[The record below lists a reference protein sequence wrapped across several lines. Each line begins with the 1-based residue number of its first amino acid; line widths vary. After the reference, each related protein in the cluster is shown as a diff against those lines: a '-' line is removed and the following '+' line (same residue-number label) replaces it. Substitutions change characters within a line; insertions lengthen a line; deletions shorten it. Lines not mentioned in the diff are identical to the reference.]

1 MRVTM
6 SSDSLTLHFTAVEKI
21 CSCRGSF
28 AVSAEHIREVKS
40 GVPEPRLL
48 EVRVPGTFIPGVIK
62 AGTFWTREGKEFW
75 YVRQGMPRYI
85 TIELSDEAPF
95 RRMVLGLADGGNGF
109 LDDLKRRGVSMSLE
123 EVKAPVEAGV
133 R

>member
-1 MRVTM
+1 MRVTL
-6 SSDSLTLHFTAVEKI
+6 SNDSLTLHFTVAEKI
-21 CSCRGSF
+21 CSCRGSIEI
-28 AVSAEHIREVKS
+28 SATHIREVRS

-62 AGTFWTREGKEFW
+62 AGTFWTRSGKEFW
-75 YVRQGMPRYI
+75 YVRRGMPRYV
-85 TIELSDEAPF
+85 TIELSEEAPF

-109 LDDLKRRGVSMSLE
+109 LDDLKRRGVDVSLE
-123 EVKAPVEAGV
+123 DSRTPVGAGA